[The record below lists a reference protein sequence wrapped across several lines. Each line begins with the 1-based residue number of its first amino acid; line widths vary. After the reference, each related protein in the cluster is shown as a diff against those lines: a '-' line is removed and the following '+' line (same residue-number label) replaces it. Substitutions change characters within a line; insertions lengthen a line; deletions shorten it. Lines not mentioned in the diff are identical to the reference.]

1 MDKELENRPDLT
13 SGDDAG
19 SGLEPENIAA
29 DEIGSAQGEEISAS
43 DDASALALHKTGD
56 ESSEAADTGADVQPA
71 EIVFTSDFTVSD
83 VIRRAL
89 KAQKHNLLKSFPKA
103 LLYCVLLMIPPL
115 LLVILGMSKLS
126 SSAAAGRAIEVIA
139 LLVPIV
145 FGGPLFMGIMGG
157 SMEISRGRTFK
168 TGKLFFAFRDSWF
181 LKAVGS
187 YVLFCAA
194 VLVINIVFMIPA
206 IVVSAFSA
214 GLGDGFAAVATQV
227 IIILLSIGGAVLA
240 AQFYLR
246 FALMI
251 PLLIEHPEMKVME
264 AAKFSIKAM
273 KGNTWKLFVLF
284 ISYIGWYI
292 LSFAVAGAIVGG
304 AAAAGYAYVKSLFY
318 SGDVYSAYMMLLI
331 GITIVYIA
339 AYIIF
344 TIAASTVI
352 MRPFIGWA
360 AFYDTITG
368 YEPPEEDLTA
378 TEGADPDACGTDML
392 PDPDTQQAEPAEAAP
407 AEEISSDN
415 TADECLRENKNEET
429 DPLPSPEDRDDPA
442 LN

>member
-1 MDKELENRPDLT
+1 MDKELENRPDII
-13 SGDDAG
+13 SDDAG
-19 SGLEPENIAA
+19 IDHEPENIAA
-29 DEIGSAQGEEISAS
+29 DEV
-43 DDASALALHKTGD
+43 
-56 ESSEAADTGADVQPA
+56 SEQPA

-83 VIRRAL
+83 VIKHAL

-103 LLYCVLLMIPPL
+103 LLYCALLMMPPL
-115 LLVILGMSKLS
+115 LLVILGMSKLGS
-126 SSAAAGRAIEVIA
+126 SVAAGRAIEVIA
-139 LLVPIV
+139 LLVPVV

-157 SMEISRGRTFK
+157 AMEISRGRAFK
-168 TGKLFFAFRDSWF
+168 TGRLFFAFRDSWF

-194 VLVINIVFMIPA
+194 VLIINIVFMIPA
-206 IVVSAFSA
+206 VIVSALSA

-227 IIILLSIGGAVLA
+227 IVILLSIGGAVLA

-264 AAKFSIKAM
+264 AARFSIKAM

-292 LSFAVAGAIVGG
+292 LSFAVAVAIVGG

-318 SGDVYSAYMMLLI
+318 SGDVYNAYMWLLI
-331 GITIVYIA
+331 GITVMYIA
-339 AYIIF
+339 AYIAF
-344 TIAASTVI
+344 TIATSSVI
-352 MRPFIGWA
+352 MRPLIGWA

-368 YEPPEEDLTA
+368 YEPPEEELIITEETTA
-378 TEGADPDACGTDML
+378 DACAADAYDADEPETNGPET
-392 PDPDTQQAEPAEAAP
+392 EPAEDAS
-407 AEEISSDN
+407 AEEISAYNDS
-415 TADECLRENKNEET
+415 DECLSENKNEEA
-429 DPLPSPEDRDDPA
+429 DPLPSPEDKDDA
-442 LN
+442 DLN

>member
-1 MDKELENRPDLT
+1 MDKELENRPDIMP
-13 SGDDAG
+13 GDAG
-19 SGLEPENIAA
+19 IDHEPENIAA
-29 DEIGSAQGEEISAS
+29 DEV
-43 DDASALALHKTGD
+43 
-56 ESSEAADTGADVQPA
+56 SEQPA

-83 VIRRAL
+83 VIKHAL

-115 LLVILGMSKLS
+115 LLFILGMSKLGS
-126 SSAAAGRAIEVIA
+126 SVAAGRAIEIIA

-157 SMEISRGRTFK
+157 AMEISRGRAFK
-168 TGKLFFAFRDSWF
+168 TRRLFFAFRDSWF

-194 VLVINIVFMIPA
+194 VLIINIVFMIPA
-206 IVVSAFSA
+206 VIVSALSA

-227 IIILLSIGGAVLA
+227 IVILLSIGGAVLA

-251 PLLIEHPEMKVME
+251 PLLIEHPDMKVTE
-264 AAKFSIKAM
+264 AARFSIKAM

-318 SGDVYSAYMMLLI
+318 SGDVYNAYMWLLI
-331 GITIVYIA
+331 GITVMYIA
-339 AYIIF
+339 AYIAF

-352 MRPFIGWA
+352 MRPLIGWA

-368 YEPPEEDLTA
+368 YEPPEEELIITEETTA
-378 TEGADPDACGTDML
+378 DACAADAYDADEPET
-392 PDPDTQQAEPAEAAP
+392 EPAEDAS
-407 AEEISSDN
+407 AEEISADN
-415 TADECLRENKNEET
+415 TSDECLSENKNEEA
-429 DPLPSPEDRDDPA
+429 DPLPSPEDKDDA
-442 LN
+442 DLN

>member
-1 MDKELENRPDLT
+1 MDKELENRPDII
-13 SGDDAG
+13 SDDAG
-19 SGLEPENIAA
+19 IDHEPENIAA
-29 DEIGSAQGEEISAS
+29 DEV
-43 DDASALALHKTGD
+43 
-56 ESSEAADTGADVQPA
+56 SEQPA

-83 VIRRAL
+83 VIKHAL

-103 LLYCVLLMIPPL
+103 LLYCVLLMMPPL
-115 LLVILGMSKLS
+115 LLVILGMSKLGS
-126 SSAAAGRAIEVIA
+126 SVAAGRAIEIIA

-157 SMEISRGRTFK
+157 AMEISRGRAFK
-168 TGKLFFAFRDSWF
+168 TGRLFFAFRDSWF

-194 VLVINIVFMIPA
+194 VLIINIVFMIPA
-206 IVVSAFSA
+206 VIVSALSA

-227 IIILLSIGGAVLA
+227 IVILLSIGGAVLA

-251 PLLIEHPEMKVME
+251 PLLIEHPDMKVTE
-264 AAKFSIKAM
+264 AARFSIKAM

-292 LSFAVAGAIVGG
+292 LSFAVAVAIVGG

-318 SGDVYSAYMMLLI
+318 SGDVYNAYMWLLI
-331 GITIVYIA
+331 GITVMYIA
-339 AYIIF
+339 AYIAF
-344 TIAASTVI
+344 TIATSSVI
-352 MRPFIGWA
+352 MRPLIGWA

-368 YEPPEEDLTA
+368 YEPPEEELIITEETTA
-378 TEGADPDACGTDML
+378 DACAADASDADEPKTDG
-392 PDPDTQQAEPAEAAP
+392 PETEPAEDAS
-407 AEEISSDN
+407 AEEISADN
-415 TADECLRENKNEET
+415 TSDECLSENKNEEAY
-429 DPLPSPEDRDDPA
+429 PLPSPEDKDDA
-442 LN
+442 DLN

>member
-1 MDKELENRPDLT
+1 MDKELENRPDIMP
-13 SGDDAG
+13 GDAG
-19 SGLEPENIAA
+19 IDHEPENAAA
-29 DEIGSAQGEEISAS
+29 DEI
-43 DDASALALHKTGD
+43 
-56 ESSEAADTGADVQPA
+56 SEQPA

-83 VIRRAL
+83 VIKHAL

-115 LLVILGMSKLS
+115 LLFILGMSKLS
-126 SSAAAGRAIEVIA
+126 SSAAAGRAIEIIA

-157 SMEISRGRTFK
+157 AMEISRGRAFK
-168 TGKLFFAFRDSWF
+168 TGRLFFAFKDSWF

-187 YVLFCAA
+187 YVLFYAA
-194 VLVINIVFMIPA
+194 VLIINIVFMIPA
-206 IVVSAFSA
+206 VIVSALSA

-227 IIILLSIGGAVLA
+227 IVILLSIGGAVLA

-264 AAKFSIKAM
+264 AARFSIKAM

-318 SGDVYSAYMMLLI
+318 SGDVYNAYMWLLI
-331 GITIVYIA
+331 GITVMYIA
-339 AYIIF
+339 AYIAF

-368 YEPPEEDLTA
+368 YEPPEEELIITEETTA
-378 TEGADPDACGTDML
+378 DAYSADAPETDGSDIDAPETESAEDAS
-392 PDPDTQQAEPAEAAP
+392 
-407 AEEISSDN
+407 AEEISADN
-415 TADECLRENKNEET
+415 ASDECLSENKNEEA
-429 DPLPSPEDRDDPA
+429 DPLPSPEDKDDA
-442 LN
+442 DLN

>member
-1 MDKELENRPDLT
+1 MDKELENRPDIMP
-13 SGDDAG
+13 GDAG
-19 SGLEPENIAA
+19 IDHEPENIPA
-29 DEIGSAQGEEISAS
+29 DEV
-43 DDASALALHKTGD
+43 
-56 ESSEAADTGADVQPA
+56 SEQPA

-83 VIRRAL
+83 VIKHAL

-115 LLVILGMSKLS
+115 LLFILGMSKLS
-126 SSAAAGRAIEVIA
+126 SSAAAGRAIEIIA

-157 SMEISRGRTFK
+157 AMEISRGRAFK

-194 VLVINIVFMIPA
+194 VLIINIVFMIPA
-206 IVVSAFSA
+206 IVVSALSA
-214 GLGDGFAAVATQV
+214 ELGDGFAAVATQV
-227 IIILLSIGGAVLA
+227 IVILLSIGGAVLA

-264 AAKFSIKAM
+264 AARFSIKAM

-318 SGDVYSAYMMLLI
+318 SGDVYNAYMWLLI
-331 GITIVYIA
+331 GITVMYIA
-339 AYIIF
+339 AYIAF

-368 YEPPEEDLTA
+368 YEPPEEELIITEETTA
-378 TEGADPDACGTDML
+378 DAYSADAPETDGSDIDAPETESAEDAS
-392 PDPDTQQAEPAEAAP
+392 
-407 AEEISSDN
+407 AEEISADN
-415 TADECLRENKNEET
+415 ASDECLSENKNEEA
-429 DPLPSPEDRDDPA
+429 DPLPSPEDKDDA
-442 LN
+442 DLN

>member
-1 MDKELENRPDLT
+1 MDKELENRPDIMP
-13 SGDDAG
+13 GDAG
-19 SGLEPENIAA
+19 IDHEPENIAA
-29 DEIGSAQGEEISAS
+29 DEV
-43 DDASALALHKTGD
+43 
-56 ESSEAADTGADVQPA
+56 SEQSA

-83 VIRRAL
+83 VIKHAL

-103 LLYCVLLMIPPL
+103 LLYCVLLMMPPL
-115 LLVILGMSKLS
+115 LLVILGMSKLGS
-126 SSAAAGRAIEVIA
+126 SVAAGRAIEVIA
-139 LLVPIV
+139 LLVPVV

-157 SMEISRGRTFK
+157 AMEISRGRTFK
-168 TGKLFFAFRDSWF
+168 TGRLFFAFRDSWF

-194 VLVINIVFMIPA
+194 VLIINIVFMIPA
-206 IVVSAFSA
+206 VIVSALSA

-227 IIILLSIGGAVLA
+227 IVILLSIGGAVLA

-251 PLLIEHPEMKVME
+251 PLLIEHPEMKVIE
-264 AAKFSIKAM
+264 AARFSIKAM

-318 SGDVYSAYMMLLI
+318 SGDIYNAYMWLLI
-331 GITIVYIA
+331 GITVMYIA
-339 AYIIF
+339 AYIAF
-344 TIAASTVI
+344 TIATSTVI
-352 MRPFIGWA
+352 MRPLIGWA

-368 YEPPEEDLTA
+368 YEPPEEELIITEETTA
-378 TEGADPDACGTDML
+378 DACAADAYDADEPETNGPET
-392 PDPDTQQAEPAEAAP
+392 EPAEDAS
-407 AEEISSDN
+407 AEEISADN
-415 TADECLRENKNEET
+415 TSDECLSENKNEEA
-429 DPLPSPEDRDDPA
+429 DPLPSPEDKDDA
-442 LN
+442 DLN

>member
-1 MDKELENRPDLT
+1 MDKELENRPDIMP
-13 SGDDAG
+13 GDAG
-19 SGLEPENIAA
+19 IDHEPENAAA
-29 DEIGSAQGEEISAS
+29 DEI
-43 DDASALALHKTGD
+43 
-56 ESSEAADTGADVQPA
+56 SEQPA

-83 VIRRAL
+83 VIKHAL

-115 LLVILGMSKLS
+115 LLFILGMSKLG

-139 LLVPIV
+139 LLVPVV

-157 SMEISRGRTFK
+157 AMEISRVRAYK
-168 TGKLFFAFRDSWF
+168 TGRLFFAFRDSWF

-194 VLVINIVFMIPA
+194 VLIINFVFMIPA
-206 IVVSAFSA
+206 VIVSALSA

-227 IIILLSIGGAVLA
+227 IVILLSIGGAVLA

-264 AAKFSIKAM
+264 AARFSIKAM

-318 SGDVYSAYMMLLI
+318 SGDVYNAYMWLLI
-331 GITIVYIA
+331 GITVLYIA
-339 AYIIF
+339 AYIAF

-368 YEPPEEDLTA
+368 YEPPEEELIITEETTA
-378 TEGADPDACGTDML
+378 DAYSADAPETDGSDIDAPETESAEDAS
-392 PDPDTQQAEPAEAAP
+392 
-407 AEEISSDN
+407 AEEISADN
-415 TADECLRENKNEET
+415 ASDECLSENKNEEA
-429 DPLPSPEDRDDPA
+429 DPLPSPEDKDDA
-442 LN
+442 DLN

>member
-1 MDKELENRPDLT
+1 MDKELENRPDII
-13 SGDDAG
+13 SDDAG
-19 SGLEPENIAA
+19 IDHEPENIAA
-29 DEIGSAQGEEISAS
+29 DEV
-43 DDASALALHKTGD
+43 
-56 ESSEAADTGADVQPA
+56 SEQPA

-83 VIRRAL
+83 VIKHAL

-103 LLYCVLLMIPPL
+103 LLYCVLLMMPPL
-115 LLVILGMSKLS
+115 LLVILGMSKLGS
-126 SSAAAGRAIEVIA
+126 SVAAGRAIEIIA

-157 SMEISRGRTFK
+157 AMEISRGRAFK
-168 TGKLFFAFRDSWF
+168 TGRLFFAFRDSWF

-194 VLVINIVFMIPA
+194 VLIINIVFMIPA
-206 IVVSAFSA
+206 VIVSALSA

-227 IIILLSIGGAVLA
+227 IVILLSIGGAVLA

-251 PLLIEHPEMKVME
+251 PLLIEHPDMKVTE
-264 AAKFSIKAM
+264 AARFSIKAM

-318 SGDVYSAYMMLLI
+318 SGDIYNAYMWLLI
-331 GITIVYIA
+331 GITVMYIA
-339 AYIIF
+339 AYIAF
-344 TIAASTVI
+344 TIATSSVI
-352 MRPFIGWA
+352 MRPLIGWA

-368 YEPPEEDLTA
+368 YEPPEEELIITEETTA
-378 TEGADPDACGTDML
+378 DACAADASDADEPKTDG
-392 PDPDTQQAEPAEAAP
+392 PETEPAEDAS
-407 AEEISSDN
+407 AEEISADN
-415 TADECLRENKNEET
+415 TSDECLSENKNEEAY
-429 DPLPSPEDRDDPA
+429 PLPSPEDKDDA
-442 LN
+442 DLN

>member
-1 MDKELENRPDLT
+1 MDKELENRPDIMP
-13 SGDDAG
+13 GDAG
-19 SGLEPENIAA
+19 IDHEPENIAA
-29 DEIGSAQGEEISAS
+29 DEV
-43 DDASALALHKTGD
+43 
-56 ESSEAADTGADVQPA
+56 SEQPA

-83 VIRRAL
+83 VIKRAL

-115 LLVILGMSKLS
+115 LLFILGMSKLG

-139 LLVPIV
+139 LLVPVV

-157 SMEISRGRTFK
+157 AMEISRGRAFK
-168 TGKLFFAFRDSWF
+168 TGRLFFAFRDSWF

-194 VLVINIVFMIPA
+194 VLIINIVFMIPA
-206 IVVSAFSA
+206 VIVSALSA

-227 IIILLSIGGAVLA
+227 IVILLSIGGAVLA

-264 AAKFSIKAM
+264 AARFSIKAM

-318 SGDVYSAYMMLLI
+318 SGDIYNAYMWLLI
-331 GITIVYIA
+331 GITVMYIA
-339 AYIIF
+339 AYIAF

-352 MRPFIGWA
+352 MRLLIGWA

-368 YEPPEEDLTA
+368 YEPPEEELIITEETTA
-378 TEGADPDACGTDML
+378 DACAADAYDADEPETNGPET
-392 PDPDTQQAEPAEAAP
+392 EPAEDAS
-407 AEEISSDN
+407 AEEISAYNDS
-415 TADECLRENKNEET
+415 DECLSENKNEEA
-429 DPLPSPEDRDDPA
+429 DPLPSPEDKDDA
-442 LN
+442 DLN

>member
-1 MDKELENRPDLT
+1 MDKELENRPDIMP
-13 SGDDAG
+13 GDAG
-19 SGLEPENIAA
+19 IDHEPENIAA
-29 DEIGSAQGEEISAS
+29 DEV
-43 DDASALALHKTGD
+43 
-56 ESSEAADTGADVQPA
+56 SEQPA

-83 VIRRAL
+83 VIKHAL

-115 LLVILGMSKLS
+115 LLFILGMSKLG

-139 LLVPIV
+139 LLVPVV

-157 SMEISRGRTFK
+157 AMDISRGRAFK
-168 TGKLFFAFRDSWF
+168 TGRLFFAFRDSWF

-194 VLVINIVFMIPA
+194 VLIINFVFMIPA
-206 IVVSAFSA
+206 VIVSALSA

-227 IIILLSIGGAVLA
+227 IVILLSIGGVVLA

-264 AAKFSIKAM
+264 AARFSIKAM

-292 LSFAVAGAIVGG
+292 LSFAVAVAIVGG

-318 SGDVYSAYMMLLI
+318 SGDVYNAYMWLLI
-331 GITIVYIA
+331 GITVMYIA
-339 AYIIF
+339 AYIAF

-352 MRPFIGWA
+352 MRPLIGWA

-368 YEPPEEDLTA
+368 YEPPEEELIITEEKTA
-378 TEGADPDACGTDML
+378 DACAADAYDADEPETDG
-392 PDPDTQQAEPAEAAP
+392 PETEPAEDAS
-407 AEEISSDN
+407 AEEISAYNDS
-415 TADECLRENKNEET
+415 DECLSENKNEEA
-429 DPLPSPEDRDDPA
+429 DPLPSPEDKDDA
-442 LN
+442 DLN

>member
-1 MDKELENRPDLT
+1 MDKELENRPDIMP
-13 SGDDAG
+13 GDAG
-19 SGLEPENIAA
+19 IDHEPENIAA
-29 DEIGSAQGEEISAS
+29 DEV
-43 DDASALALHKTGD
+43 
-56 ESSEAADTGADVQPA
+56 SEQPA

-83 VIRRAL
+83 VIKHAL

-115 LLVILGMSKLS
+115 LLFILGMSKLG

-139 LLVPIV
+139 LLVPVV

-157 SMEISRGRTFK
+157 AMEISRGRAFK
-168 TGKLFFAFRDSWF
+168 TGRLFFAFKDSWF

-194 VLVINIVFMIPA
+194 VLIINIVFMIPA
-206 IVVSAFSA
+206 VIVSALSA

-227 IIILLSIGGAVLA
+227 IVILLSIGGAVLA

-264 AAKFSIKAM
+264 AARFSIKAM

-318 SGDVYSAYMMLLI
+318 SGDIYNAYMWLLI
-331 GITIVYIA
+331 GITVMYIA
-339 AYIIF
+339 AYIAF

-352 MRPFIGWA
+352 MRQFIGWA

-368 YEPPEEDLTA
+368 YEPPEEELIITEETTA
-378 TEGADPDACGTDML
+378 DACAADAYDADEPETDG
-392 PDPDTQQAEPAEAAP
+392 PETEPAEDAS
-407 AEEISSDN
+407 AEEISAYNAS
-415 TADECLRENKNEET
+415 DECLSENKNEEA
-429 DPLPSPEDRDDPA
+429 DPLPSPEDKDDA
-442 LN
+442 DLN

>member
-1 MDKELENRPDLT
+1 MDKELENRPDIMP
-13 SGDDAG
+13 GDAG
-19 SGLEPENIAA
+19 IDHEPENIPA
-29 DEIGSAQGEEISAS
+29 DEV
-43 DDASALALHKTGD
+43 
-56 ESSEAADTGADVQPA
+56 SEQPA

-83 VIRRAL
+83 VIKHAL

-115 LLVILGMSKLS
+115 LLVILGMSKLGS
-126 SSAAAGRAIEVIA
+126 SVAAGRAIEIIA

-157 SMEISRGRTFK
+157 AMEISRGRAFK
-168 TGKLFFAFRDSWF
+168 TGRLFFAFTDSWF

-194 VLVINIVFMIPA
+194 VLIINIVFMIPA
-206 IVVSAFSA
+206 VIVSALSA

-264 AAKFSIKAM
+264 AARFSIKAM

-304 AAAAGYAYVKSLFY
+304 AVAAGYAYVKSLFY
-318 SGDVYSAYMMLLI
+318 SGDVYNAYIWLLI
-331 GITIVYIA
+331 GITVMYIA
-339 AYIIF
+339 AYIAF
-344 TIAASTVI
+344 TIATSTVI
-352 MRPFIGWA
+352 MRPLIGWA

-368 YEPPEEDLTA
+368 YEPPEEELIITEETTA
-378 TEGADPDACGTDML
+378 DACVSDG
-392 PDPDTQQAEPAEAAP
+392 PDIDEPETNGPDTEPAEDASV
-407 AEEISSDN
+407 EEISADN
-415 TADECLRENKNEET
+415 ASDECLSESKNEET
-429 DPLPSPEDRDDPA
+429 DQLPSPEDKDDA
-442 LN
+442 DLN

>member
-1 MDKELENRPDLT
+1 MDKELENRPDII
-13 SGDDAG
+13 SDDAG
-19 SGLEPENIAA
+19 IDHEPENIAA
-29 DEIGSAQGEEISAS
+29 DEV
-43 DDASALALHKTGD
+43 
-56 ESSEAADTGADVQPA
+56 SEQPA

-83 VIRRAL
+83 VIKHAL

-103 LLYCVLLMIPPL
+103 LLYCVLLMMPPL
-115 LLVILGMSKLS
+115 LLVILGMSKLGS
-126 SSAAAGRAIEVIA
+126 SVAAGRAIEIIA

-157 SMEISRGRTFK
+157 AMEISRGRAFK
-168 TGKLFFAFRDSWF
+168 TGRLFFAFRDSWF

-194 VLVINIVFMIPA
+194 VLIINIVFMIPA
-206 IVVSAFSA
+206 VIVSALSA

-227 IIILLSIGGAVLA
+227 IVILLSIGGAVLA

-251 PLLIEHPEMKVME
+251 PLLIEHPEMKVIE
-264 AAKFSIKAM
+264 AARFSIKAM

-318 SGDVYSAYMMLLI
+318 SGDIYNAYMWLLI
-331 GITIVYIA
+331 GITVMYIA
-339 AYIIF
+339 AYIAF

-352 MRPFIGWA
+352 MRQFIGWA

-368 YEPPEEDLTA
+368 YEPPEEELIITEETTA
-378 TEGADPDACGTDML
+378 DACAADAYDADEPETNGPET
-392 PDPDTQQAEPAEAAP
+392 EPAEDAS
-407 AEEISSDN
+407 AEEISAYNDS
-415 TADECLRENKNEET
+415 DECLSENKNEEA
-429 DPLPSPEDRDDPA
+429 DPLPSPEDKDDA
-442 LN
+442 DLN

>member
-1 MDKELENRPDLT
+1 MDKELENRPDIMP
-13 SGDDAG
+13 GDAG
-19 SGLEPENIAA
+19 IDHEPENIAA
-29 DEIGSAQGEEISAS
+29 DEV
-43 DDASALALHKTGD
+43 
-56 ESSEAADTGADVQPA
+56 SEQPA

-83 VIRRAL
+83 VIKRAL

-115 LLVILGMSKLS
+115 LLFILGMSKLG

-139 LLVPIV
+139 LLVPVV

-157 SMEISRGRTFK
+157 AMEISRGRAFK
-168 TGKLFFAFRDSWF
+168 TGRLFFAFKDSWF

-187 YVLFCAA
+187 YVLFYAA
-194 VLVINIVFMIPA
+194 VLIINIVFMIPA
-206 IVVSAFSA
+206 VIVSALSA

-227 IIILLSIGGAVLA
+227 IVILLSIGGAVLA

-251 PLLIEHPEMKVME
+251 PLLIEHPDMKVTE
-264 AAKFSIKAM
+264 AARFSIKAM

-318 SGDVYSAYMMLLI
+318 SGDIYNAYMWLLI
-331 GITIVYIA
+331 GITVMYIA
-339 AYIIF
+339 AYIAF

-352 MRPFIGWA
+352 MRLLIGWA

-368 YEPPEEDLTA
+368 YEPPEEELIITEETTA
-378 TEGADPDACGTDML
+378 DACAADAYDADEPETNGPET
-392 PDPDTQQAEPAEAAP
+392 EPAEDAS
-407 AEEISSDN
+407 AEEISAYNDS
-415 TADECLRENKNEET
+415 DECLSENKNEEA
-429 DPLPSPEDRDDPA
+429 DPLPSPEDKDDA
-442 LN
+442 DLN

>member
-1 MDKELENRPDLT
+1 MDKELENRPDIMP
-13 SGDDAG
+13 GDAG
-19 SGLEPENIAA
+19 IDHEPENIAA
-29 DEIGSAQGEEISAS
+29 DEV
-43 DDASALALHKTGD
+43 
-56 ESSEAADTGADVQPA
+56 SEQPA

-83 VIRRAL
+83 VIKRAL

-115 LLVILGMSKLS
+115 LLFILGMSKLG

-139 LLVPIV
+139 LLVPVV

-157 SMEISRGRTFK
+157 AMEISRGRAFK
-168 TGKLFFAFRDSWF
+168 TGRLFFAFRDSWF

-194 VLVINIVFMIPA
+194 VLIINIVFMIPA
-206 IVVSAFSA
+206 VIVSALSA

-227 IIILLSIGGAVLA
+227 IVILLSIGGAVLA

-251 PLLIEHPEMKVME
+251 PLLIEHPDMKVTE
-264 AAKFSIKAM
+264 AARFSIKAM

-318 SGDVYSAYMMLLI
+318 SGDIYNAYMWLLI
-331 GITIVYIA
+331 GITVMYIA
-339 AYIIF
+339 AYIAF

-352 MRPFIGWA
+352 MRLLIGWA

-368 YEPPEEDLTA
+368 YEPPEEELIITEETTA
-378 TEGADPDACGTDML
+378 DACAADAYDADEPETNGPET
-392 PDPDTQQAEPAEAAP
+392 EPAEDAS
-407 AEEISSDN
+407 AEEISAYNAS
-415 TADECLRENKNEET
+415 DECLSENKNEEAY
-429 DPLPSPEDRDDPA
+429 PLPSPEDKDDA
-442 LN
+442 DLN

>member
-1 MDKELENRPDLT
+1 MDKELENRPDIM
-13 SGDDAG
+13 SDNAG
-19 SGLEPENIAA
+19 IDHEPENIAA
-29 DEIGSAQGEEISAS
+29 DEV
-43 DDASALALHKTGD
+43 
-56 ESSEAADTGADVQPA
+56 SEQPA

-83 VIRRAL
+83 VIKHAL

-115 LLVILGMSKLS
+115 LLFILGMSKLG

-139 LLVPIV
+139 LLVPVV

-157 SMEISRGRTFK
+157 AMEISRGRAFK
-168 TGKLFFAFRDSWF
+168 TGRLFFAFRDSWF

-194 VLVINIVFMIPA
+194 VLIINIVFMIPA
-206 IVVSAFSA
+206 VIVSALSA

-227 IIILLSIGGAVLA
+227 IVILLSIGGAVLA

-264 AAKFSIKAM
+264 AARFSIKAM

-318 SGDVYSAYMMLLI
+318 SGDIYNAYMWLLI
-331 GITIVYIA
+331 GITFMYIA
-339 AYIIF
+339 AYIAF

-352 MRPFIGWA
+352 MRLLIGWA

-368 YEPPEEDLTA
+368 YEPPEEELIITEETTA
-378 TEGADPDACGTDML
+378 DACAADAYDADEPETDG
-392 PDPDTQQAEPAEAAP
+392 PETEPAEDAS
-407 AEEISSDN
+407 AEEISAYNDS
-415 TADECLRENKNEET
+415 DECLSENKNEEA
-429 DPLPSPEDRDDPA
+429 DPLPSPEDKDDA
-442 LN
+442 DLN

>member
-1 MDKELENRPDLT
+1 MDKELENRPDIMP
-13 SGDDAG
+13 GDAG
-19 SGLEPENIAA
+19 IDHEPENAAA
-29 DEIGSAQGEEISAS
+29 DEI
-43 DDASALALHKTGD
+43 
-56 ESSEAADTGADVQPA
+56 SEQPA

-83 VIRRAL
+83 VIKHAL

-115 LLVILGMSKLS
+115 LLFILGMSKLS
-126 SSAAAGRAIEVIA
+126 SSAAAGRAIEIIA

-157 SMEISRGRTFK
+157 AMEISRGRAFK

-194 VLVINIVFMIPA
+194 VLIINIVFMIPA
-206 IVVSAFSA
+206 IVVSALSA
-214 GLGDGFAAVATQV
+214 ELGDGFAAVATQV
-227 IIILLSIGGAVLA
+227 IVILLSIGGAVLA

-264 AAKFSIKAM
+264 AARFSIKAM

-318 SGDVYSAYMMLLI
+318 SGDVYNAYMWLLI
-331 GITIVYIA
+331 GITVMYIA
-339 AYIIF
+339 AYIAF

-368 YEPPEEDLTA
+368 YEPPEEELIITEETTA
-378 TEGADPDACGTDML
+378 DAYSADAPETDGSDIDAPETESAEDAS
-392 PDPDTQQAEPAEAAP
+392 
-407 AEEISSDN
+407 AEEISAYNDS
-415 TADECLRENKNEET
+415 DECLSENKNEEA
-429 DPLPSPEDRDDPA
+429 DPLPSPEDKDDA
-442 LN
+442 DLN

>member
-1 MDKELENRPDLT
+1 MDKELENRPDIM
-13 SGDDAG
+13 SDDAG
-19 SGLEPENIAA
+19 IDHEPENIAA
-29 DEIGSAQGEEISAS
+29 DEV
-43 DDASALALHKTGD
+43 
-56 ESSEAADTGADVQPA
+56 SEQPA

-83 VIRRAL
+83 VIKHAL

-103 LLYCVLLMIPPL
+103 LLYCVLLMMPPL
-115 LLVILGMSKLS
+115 LLVILGMSKLGS
-126 SSAAAGRAIEVIA
+126 SVAAGRAIEIIA

-157 SMEISRGRTFK
+157 AMEISRGRAFK
-168 TGKLFFAFRDSWF
+168 TGRLFFAFRDSWF

-194 VLVINIVFMIPA
+194 VLIINFVFMIPA
-206 IVVSAFSA
+206 VIVSALSA

-227 IIILLSIGGAVLA
+227 IVILLSIGGAVLA

-251 PLLIEHPEMKVME
+251 PLLIEHPEMKVIE
-264 AAKFSIKAM
+264 AARFSIKAM

-292 LSFAVAGAIVGG
+292 LSFAVAVAIVGG

-318 SGDVYSAYMMLLI
+318 SGDVYNAYMWLLI
-331 GITIVYIA
+331 GITVMYIA
-339 AYIIF
+339 AYIAF

-352 MRPFIGWA
+352 MRPLIGWA

-368 YEPPEEDLTA
+368 YEPPEEELIITEETTA
-378 TEGADPDACGTDML
+378 DACAADASDADEPETDG
-392 PDPDTQQAEPAEAAP
+392 PETEPAEDAS
-407 AEEISSDN
+407 AEEISAYNDS
-415 TADECLRENKNEET
+415 DECLSENKNEEA
-429 DPLPSPEDRDDPA
+429 DPLPSPEDKDDA
-442 LN
+442 DLN

>member
-1 MDKELENRPDLT
+1 MDKELENRPDIMP
-13 SGDDAG
+13 GDAG
-19 SGLEPENIAA
+19 IDHEPENIAA
-29 DEIGSAQGEEISAS
+29 DEV
-43 DDASALALHKTGD
+43 
-56 ESSEAADTGADVQPA
+56 SEQPA

-83 VIRRAL
+83 VIKHAL

-103 LLYCVLLMIPPL
+103 LLYCVLLMMPPL
-115 LLVILGMSKLS
+115 LLVILGMSKLGS
-126 SSAAAGRAIEVIA
+126 SVAAGRAIEVIA
-139 LLVPIV
+139 LLVPVV

-157 SMEISRGRTFK
+157 AMDISRGRAFK
-168 TGKLFFAFRDSWF
+168 TGRLFFAFRDSWF

-194 VLVINIVFMIPA
+194 VLIINFVFMIPA
-206 IVVSAFSA
+206 VIVSALSA

-227 IIILLSIGGAVLA
+227 IVILLSIGGAVLA

-251 PLLIEHPEMKVME
+251 PLLIEHPEMKVIE
-264 AAKFSIKAM
+264 AARFSIKAM

-318 SGDVYSAYMMLLI
+318 SGDIYNAYMWLLI
-331 GITIVYIA
+331 GITVMYIA
-339 AYIIF
+339 AYIAF
-344 TIAASTVI
+344 TIATSTVI
-352 MRPFIGWA
+352 MRPLIGWA

-368 YEPPEEDLTA
+368 YEPPEEELIITEETTA
-378 TEGADPDACGTDML
+378 DACAADAYDADEPETNGPET
-392 PDPDTQQAEPAEAAP
+392 EPAEDAS
-407 AEEISSDN
+407 AEEISADN
-415 TADECLRENKNEET
+415 TSDECLSENKNEEA
-429 DPLPSPEDRDDPA
+429 DPLPSPEDKDDA
-442 LN
+442 DLN

>member
-1 MDKELENRPDLT
+1 MDKELENRPDIMP
-13 SGDDAG
+13 GDAG
-19 SGLEPENIAA
+19 IDHEPENIAA
-29 DEIGSAQGEEISAS
+29 DEV
-43 DDASALALHKTGD
+43 
-56 ESSEAADTGADVQPA
+56 SEQSA

-83 VIRRAL
+83 VIKHAL

-115 LLVILGMSKLS
+115 LLFILGMSKLGS
-126 SSAAAGRAIEVIA
+126 NAAAGRAIEVIA
-139 LLVPIV
+139 LLVPVV

-157 SMEISRGRTFK
+157 AMEISRGRAFK
-168 TGKLFFAFRDSWF
+168 TGRLFFAFRDSWF

-194 VLVINIVFMIPA
+194 VLIINIVFMIPA
-206 IVVSAFSA
+206 VIVSALSA

-227 IIILLSIGGAVLA
+227 IVILLSIGGAVLA

-251 PLLIEHPEMKVME
+251 PLLIEHPEMKVTE
-264 AAKFSIKAM
+264 AARFSIKAM
-273 KGNTWKLFVLF
+273 RGNTWKLFVLF

-318 SGDVYSAYMMLLI
+318 SGDIYNAYMWLLI
-331 GITIVYIA
+331 GITFMYIA
-339 AYIIF
+339 AYIAF

-352 MRPFIGWA
+352 MRQFIGWA

-368 YEPPEEDLTA
+368 YEPPEEELIITEETTA
-378 TEGADPDACGTDML
+378 DACAADASDADEPETDG
-392 PDPDTQQAEPAEAAP
+392 PETEPAEDAS
-407 AEEISSDN
+407 AEEISAYNDS
-415 TADECLRENKNEET
+415 DECLSENKNEEAY
-429 DPLPSPEDRDDPA
+429 PLPSPEDKDDA
-442 LN
+442 DLN

>member
-1 MDKELENRPDLT
+1 MDKELENRPDIMP
-13 SGDDAG
+13 GDAG
-19 SGLEPENIAA
+19 IDHEPENAAA
-29 DEIGSAQGEEISAS
+29 DEI
-43 DDASALALHKTGD
+43 
-56 ESSEAADTGADVQPA
+56 SEQPA

-83 VIRRAL
+83 VIKHAL

-115 LLVILGMSKLS
+115 LLFILGMSKLS
-126 SSAAAGRAIEVIA
+126 SSAAAGRAIEIIA

-157 SMEISRGRTFK
+157 AMEISRGRAFK

-194 VLVINIVFMIPA
+194 VLIINIVFMIPA
-206 IVVSAFSA
+206 IVVSALSA
-214 GLGDGFAAVATQV
+214 ELGDGFAAVATQV
-227 IIILLSIGGAVLA
+227 IVILLSIGGAVLA

-264 AAKFSIKAM
+264 AARFSIKAM

-318 SGDVYSAYMMLLI
+318 SGDVYNAYMWLLI
-331 GITIVYIA
+331 GITVLYIA
-339 AYIIF
+339 AYIAF

-368 YEPPEEDLTA
+368 YEPPEEELIITEETTA
-378 TEGADPDACGTDML
+378 DAYSADAPETDGSDIDAPETESAEDAS
-392 PDPDTQQAEPAEAAP
+392 
-407 AEEISSDN
+407 AEEISADN
-415 TADECLRENKNEET
+415 ASDECLSENKNEEA
-429 DPLPSPEDRDDPA
+429 DPLPSPEDKDDA
-442 LN
+442 DLN

>member
-1 MDKELENRPDLT
+1 MDKELENRPDIMP
-13 SGDDAG
+13 GDAG
-19 SGLEPENIAA
+19 IDHEPENIAA
-29 DEIGSAQGEEISAS
+29 DEV
-43 DDASALALHKTGD
+43 
-56 ESSEAADTGADVQPA
+56 SEQPA

-83 VIRRAL
+83 VIKRAL

-115 LLVILGMSKLS
+115 LLFILGMSKLG

-139 LLVPIV
+139 LLVPVV

-157 SMEISRGRTFK
+157 AMEISRGRAFK
-168 TGKLFFAFRDSWF
+168 TGRLFFAFRDSWF

-194 VLVINIVFMIPA
+194 VLIINIVFMIPA
-206 IVVSAFSA
+206 VIVSALSA

-227 IIILLSIGGAVLA
+227 IVILLSIGGAVLA

-251 PLLIEHPEMKVME
+251 PLLIEHPDMKVTE
-264 AAKFSIKAM
+264 AARFSIKAM

-318 SGDVYSAYMMLLI
+318 SGDIYNAYMWLLI
-331 GITIVYIA
+331 GITVMYIA
-339 AYIIF
+339 AYIAF

-352 MRPFIGWA
+352 MRLLIGWA

-368 YEPPEEDLTA
+368 YEPPEEELIITEETTA
-378 TEGADPDACGTDML
+378 DACAADAYDADEPETNGPET
-392 PDPDTQQAEPAEAAP
+392 EPAEDAS
-407 AEEISSDN
+407 AEEISAYNDS
-415 TADECLRENKNEET
+415 DECLSENKNEEA
-429 DPLPSPEDRDDPA
+429 DPLPSPEDKDDA
-442 LN
+442 DLN

>member
-1 MDKELENRPDLT
+1 MDKELENRPDIMP
-13 SGDDAG
+13 GDAG
-19 SGLEPENIAA
+19 IDHEPENIAA
-29 DEIGSAQGEEISAS
+29 DEV
-43 DDASALALHKTGD
+43 
-56 ESSEAADTGADVQPA
+56 SEQPA

-83 VIRRAL
+83 VIKRAL

-115 LLVILGMSKLS
+115 LLFILGMSKLG

-139 LLVPIV
+139 LLVPVV

-157 SMEISRGRTFK
+157 AMEISRGRAFK
-168 TGKLFFAFRDSWF
+168 TGRLFFAFRDSWF

-194 VLVINIVFMIPA
+194 VLIINIVFMIPA
-206 IVVSAFSA
+206 VIVSALSA

-227 IIILLSIGGAVLA
+227 IVILLSIGGAVLA

-251 PLLIEHPEMKVME
+251 PLLIEHPDMKVTE
-264 AAKFSIKAM
+264 AARFSIKAM

-318 SGDVYSAYMMLLI
+318 SGDIYNAYMWLLI
-331 GITIVYIA
+331 GITVMYIA
-339 AYIIF
+339 AYIAF

-352 MRPFIGWA
+352 MRLLIGWA

-368 YEPPEEDLTA
+368 YEPPEEELIITEETTA
-378 TEGADPDACGTDML
+378 DACVSDAPDADGSDIDEPETNV
-392 PDPDTQQAEPAEAAP
+392 PETEPAEDAS
-407 AEEISSDN
+407 AEAISADNASD
-415 TADECLRENKNEET
+415 EYLSESKNEET
-429 DPLPSPEDRDDPA
+429 DQLPSPEDKDDA
-442 LN
+442 DLN

>member
-1 MDKELENRPDLT
+1 MDKELENRPDIMP
-13 SGDDAG
+13 GDAG
-19 SGLEPENIAA
+19 IDHEPENAAA
-29 DEIGSAQGEEISAS
+29 DEI
-43 DDASALALHKTGD
+43 
-56 ESSEAADTGADVQPA
+56 SEQPA

-83 VIRRAL
+83 VIKHAL

-115 LLVILGMSKLS
+115 LLVILGMSKLGS
-126 SSAAAGRAIEVIA
+126 SVAAGRAIEIIA

-157 SMEISRGRTFK
+157 AMEISRGRAFK
-168 TGKLFFAFRDSWF
+168 TGRLFFAFKDSWF

-187 YVLFCAA
+187 YVLFYAA
-194 VLVINIVFMIPA
+194 VLIINIVFMIPA
-206 IVVSAFSA
+206 VIVSALSA

-227 IIILLSIGGAVLA
+227 IVILLSIGGAVLA

-264 AAKFSIKAM
+264 AARFSIKAM

-318 SGDVYSAYMMLLI
+318 SGDVYNAYMWLLI
-331 GITIVYIA
+331 GITVMYIA
-339 AYIIF
+339 AYIAF

-368 YEPPEEDLTA
+368 YEPPEEELIITEETTA
-378 TEGADPDACGTDML
+378 DAYSADAPETDGSDIDAPETESAEDAS
-392 PDPDTQQAEPAEAAP
+392 
-407 AEEISSDN
+407 AEEISADN
-415 TADECLRENKNEET
+415 ASDECLSENKNEEA
-429 DPLPSPEDRDDPA
+429 DPLPSPEDKDDA
-442 LN
+442 DLN

>member
-1 MDKELENRPDLT
+1 MDKELENRPDIMP
-13 SGDDAG
+13 GDAG
-19 SGLEPENIAA
+19 IDHEPENIAA
-29 DEIGSAQGEEISAS
+29 DEV
-43 DDASALALHKTGD
+43 
-56 ESSEAADTGADVQPA
+56 SEQPA

-83 VIRRAL
+83 VIKHAL

-103 LLYCVLLMIPPL
+103 LLYCVLLMMPPL
-115 LLVILGMSKLS
+115 LLVILGMSKLGS
-126 SSAAAGRAIEVIA
+126 SVAAGRAIEIIA

-157 SMEISRGRTFK
+157 AMDISRGRAFK
-168 TGKLFFAFRDSWF
+168 TGRLFFAFRDSWF

-194 VLVINIVFMIPA
+194 VLIINFVFMIPA
-206 IVVSAFSA
+206 VIVSALSA

-227 IIILLSIGGAVLA
+227 IVILLSIGGAVLA

-251 PLLIEHPEMKVME
+251 PLLIEHPEMKVIE
-264 AAKFSIKAM
+264 AARFSIKAM

-318 SGDVYSAYMMLLI
+318 SGDIYNAYMWLLI
-331 GITIVYIA
+331 GITVMYIA
-339 AYIIF
+339 AYIAF
-344 TIAASTVI
+344 TIATSTVI
-352 MRPFIGWA
+352 MRPLIGWA

-368 YEPPEEDLTA
+368 YEPPEEELIITEETTA
-378 TEGADPDACGTDML
+378 DACAADAYDADEPETNGPET
-392 PDPDTQQAEPAEAAP
+392 EPAEDAS
-407 AEEISSDN
+407 AEEISADN
-415 TADECLRENKNEET
+415 TSDECLSENKNEEA
-429 DPLPSPEDRDDPA
+429 DPLPSPEDKDDA
-442 LN
+442 DLN

>member
-1 MDKELENRPDLT
+1 MDKELENRPDIMP
-13 SGDDAG
+13 GDAG
-19 SGLEPENIAA
+19 IDHEPENIAA
-29 DEIGSAQGEEISAS
+29 DEV
-43 DDASALALHKTGD
+43 
-56 ESSEAADTGADVQPA
+56 SEQPA

-83 VIRRAL
+83 VIKHAL

-115 LLVILGMSKLS
+115 LLFILGMSKLG

-139 LLVPIV
+139 LLVPVV

-157 SMEISRGRTFK
+157 AMDISRGRAFK
-168 TGKLFFAFRDSWF
+168 TGRLFFAFRDSWF

-194 VLVINIVFMIPA
+194 VLIINLVFMIPA
-206 IVVSAFSA
+206 VIVSALSA

-227 IIILLSIGGAVLA
+227 IVILLSIGGVVLA

-264 AAKFSIKAM
+264 AARFSIKAM

-292 LSFAVAGAIVGG
+292 LSFAVAVAIVGG

-318 SGDVYSAYMMLLI
+318 SGDVYNAYMWLLI
-331 GITIVYIA
+331 GITVMYIA
-339 AYIIF
+339 AYIAF

-352 MRPFIGWA
+352 MRPLIGWA

-368 YEPPEEDLTA
+368 YEPPEEELIITEEKTA
-378 TEGADPDACGTDML
+378 DACAADAYDADEPETDG
-392 PDPDTQQAEPAEAAP
+392 PETEPAEDAS
-407 AEEISSDN
+407 AEEISAYNDS
-415 TADECLRENKNEET
+415 DECLSENKNEEA
-429 DPLPSPEDRDDPA
+429 DPLPSPEDKDDA
-442 LN
+442 DLN

>member
-1 MDKELENRPDLT
+1 MDKELENRPDIM
-13 SGDDAG
+13 SDDAG
-19 SGLEPENIAA
+19 IDHEPENIAA
-29 DEIGSAQGEEISAS
+29 DEV
-43 DDASALALHKTGD
+43 
-56 ESSEAADTGADVQPA
+56 SEQPA

-83 VIRRAL
+83 VIKHAL

-103 LLYCVLLMIPPL
+103 LLYCVLLMMPPL
-115 LLVILGMSKLS
+115 LLVILGMSKLGS
-126 SSAAAGRAIEVIA
+126 SVAAGRAIEVIA
-139 LLVPIV
+139 LLVPVV

-157 SMEISRGRTFK
+157 AMDISRGRAFK
-168 TGKLFFAFRDSWF
+168 TGRLFFAFRDSWF

-194 VLVINIVFMIPA
+194 VLIINFVFMIPA
-206 IVVSAFSA
+206 VIVSALSA

-227 IIILLSIGGAVLA
+227 IVILLSIGGAVLA

-251 PLLIEHPEMKVME
+251 PLLIEHPEMKVIE
-264 AAKFSIKAM
+264 AARFSIKAM

-318 SGDVYSAYMMLLI
+318 SGDIYNAYMWLLI
-331 GITIVYIA
+331 GITVMYIA
-339 AYIIF
+339 AYIAF
-344 TIAASTVI
+344 TIATSTVI
-352 MRPFIGWA
+352 MRPLIGWA

-368 YEPPEEDLTA
+368 YEPPEEELIITEETTA
-378 TEGADPDACGTDML
+378 DACAADASDADEPETDG
-392 PDPDTQQAEPAEAAP
+392 PETEPAEDAS
-407 AEEISSDN
+407 AEEISAYNAS
-415 TADECLRENKNEET
+415 DECLSENKNEEA
-429 DPLPSPEDRDDPA
+429 DPLPSPEDKDDA
-442 LN
+442 DLN

>member
-1 MDKELENRPDLT
+1 MDKELENRPDIMP
-13 SGDDAG
+13 GDAG
-19 SGLEPENIAA
+19 IDHEPENIAA
-29 DEIGSAQGEEISAS
+29 DEV
-43 DDASALALHKTGD
+43 
-56 ESSEAADTGADVQPA
+56 SEQPA

-83 VIRRAL
+83 VIKHAL

-103 LLYCVLLMIPPL
+103 LLYCVLLMMPPL
-115 LLVILGMSKLS
+115 LLVILGMSKLGS
-126 SSAAAGRAIEVIA
+126 SVAAGRAIEIIA

-157 SMEISRGRTFK
+157 AMEISRGRTFK
-168 TGKLFFAFRDSWF
+168 TGRLFFAFRDSWF

-194 VLVINIVFMIPA
+194 VLIINIVFMIPA
-206 IVVSAFSA
+206 VIVSALSA

-227 IIILLSIGGAVLA
+227 IVILLSIGGAVLA

-251 PLLIEHPEMKVME
+251 PLLIEHPEMKVIE
-264 AAKFSIKAM
+264 AARFSIKAM

-318 SGDVYSAYMMLLI
+318 SGDIYNAYMWLLI
-331 GITIVYIA
+331 GITVMYIA
-339 AYIIF
+339 AYIAF
-344 TIAASTVI
+344 TIATSTVI
-352 MRPFIGWA
+352 MRPLIGWA

-368 YEPPEEDLTA
+368 YEPPEEELIITEETTA
-378 TEGADPDACGTDML
+378 DACAADAYDADEPETNGPET
-392 PDPDTQQAEPAEAAP
+392 EPAEDAS
-407 AEEISSDN
+407 AEEISADN
-415 TADECLRENKNEET
+415 TSDECLSENKNEEA
-429 DPLPSPEDRDDPA
+429 DPLPSPEDKDDA
-442 LN
+442 DLN

>member
-1 MDKELENRPDLT
+1 MDKELENRPDIMP
-13 SGDDAG
+13 GDAG
-19 SGLEPENIAA
+19 IDHEPENIAA
-29 DEIGSAQGEEISAS
+29 DEI
-43 DDASALALHKTGD
+43 
-56 ESSEAADTGADVQPA
+56 SEQSA

-83 VIRRAL
+83 VIKHAL

-115 LLVILGMSKLS
+115 LLFILGMSKLGS
-126 SSAAAGRAIEVIA
+126 NAAAGRAIEVIA
-139 LLVPIV
+139 LLVPVV

-157 SMEISRGRTFK
+157 AMEISRGRAFK
-168 TGKLFFAFRDSWF
+168 TGRLFFAFRDSWF

-194 VLVINIVFMIPA
+194 VLIINIVFMIPA
-206 IVVSAFSA
+206 VIVSALSA

-227 IIILLSIGGAVLA
+227 IVILLSIGGAVLA

-251 PLLIEHPEMKVME
+251 PLLIEHPEMKVTE
-264 AAKFSIKAM
+264 AARFSIKAM

-318 SGDVYSAYMMLLI
+318 SGDIYNAYMWLLI
-331 GITIVYIA
+331 GITVMYIA
-339 AYIIF
+339 AYIAF

-352 MRPFIGWA
+352 MRQFIGWA

-368 YEPPEEDLTA
+368 YEPPEEELIITEETTA
-378 TEGADPDACGTDML
+378 DACAADAYDADEPETDG
-392 PDPDTQQAEPAEAAP
+392 PETEPAEDAS
-407 AEEISSDN
+407 AEEISAYNAS
-415 TADECLRENKNEET
+415 DECLSENKNEEA
-429 DPLPSPEDRDDPA
+429 DPLPSPEDKDDA
-442 LN
+442 DLN

>member
-1 MDKELENRPDLT
+1 MDKELENRPDIMP
-13 SGDDAG
+13 GDAG
-19 SGLEPENIAA
+19 IDHEPENIAA
-29 DEIGSAQGEEISAS
+29 DEV
-43 DDASALALHKTGD
+43 
-56 ESSEAADTGADVQPA
+56 SEQSA

-83 VIRRAL
+83 VIKHAL

-115 LLVILGMSKLS
+115 LLFILGMSKLGS
-126 SSAAAGRAIEVIA
+126 NAAAGRAIEVIA
-139 LLVPIV
+139 LLVPVV

-157 SMEISRGRTFK
+157 AMEISRGRAFK
-168 TGKLFFAFRDSWF
+168 TGRLFFAFRDSWF

-194 VLVINIVFMIPA
+194 VLIINIVFMIPA
-206 IVVSAFSA
+206 VIVSALSA

-227 IIILLSIGGAVLA
+227 IVILLSIGGAVLA

-251 PLLIEHPEMKVME
+251 PLLIEHPEMKVTE
-264 AAKFSIKAM
+264 AARFSIKAM

-318 SGDVYSAYMMLLI
+318 SGDIYNAYMWLLI
-331 GITIVYIA
+331 GITFMYIA
-339 AYIIF
+339 AYIAF

-352 MRPFIGWA
+352 MRQFIGWA

-368 YEPPEEDLTA
+368 YEPPEEELIITEETTA
-378 TEGADPDACGTDML
+378 DACAADASDADEPETDG
-392 PDPDTQQAEPAEAAP
+392 PETEPAEDAS
-407 AEEISSDN
+407 AEEISAYNDS
-415 TADECLRENKNEET
+415 DECLSENKNEEAY
-429 DPLPSPEDRDDPA
+429 PLPSPEDKDDA
-442 LN
+442 DLN

>member
-1 MDKELENRPDLT
+1 MDKELENRPDIMP
-13 SGDDAG
+13 GDAG
-19 SGLEPENIAA
+19 IDHEPENIAA
-29 DEIGSAQGEEISAS
+29 DEV
-43 DDASALALHKTGD
+43 
-56 ESSEAADTGADVQPA
+56 SEQSA

-83 VIRRAL
+83 VIKHAL

-103 LLYCVLLMIPPL
+103 LLYCVLLMMPPL
-115 LLVILGMSKLS
+115 LLVILGMSKLGS
-126 SSAAAGRAIEVIA
+126 SVAAGRAIEIIA

-157 SMEISRGRTFK
+157 AMEISRGRAFK
-168 TGKLFFAFRDSWF
+168 TGRLFFAFRDSWF

-194 VLVINIVFMIPA
+194 VLIINIVFMIPA
-206 IVVSAFSA
+206 VIVSALSA

-227 IIILLSIGGAVLA
+227 IVILLSIGGAVLA

-251 PLLIEHPEMKVME
+251 PLLIEHPEMKVIE
-264 AAKFSIKAM
+264 AARFSIKAM

-318 SGDVYSAYMMLLI
+318 SGDIYNAYMWLLI
-331 GITIVYIA
+331 GITVMYIA
-339 AYIIF
+339 AYIAF
-344 TIAASTVI
+344 TIATSTVI
-352 MRPFIGWA
+352 MRPLIGWA

-368 YEPPEEDLTA
+368 YEPPEEELIITEETTA
-378 TEGADPDACGTDML
+378 DACAADAYDADEPETNGPET
-392 PDPDTQQAEPAEAAP
+392 EPAEDAS
-407 AEEISSDN
+407 AEEISADN
-415 TADECLRENKNEET
+415 TSDECLSENKNEEA
-429 DPLPSPEDRDDPA
+429 DPLPSPEDKDDA
-442 LN
+442 DLN

>member
-1 MDKELENRPDLT
+1 MDKELENRPDIMP
-13 SGDDAG
+13 GDAG
-19 SGLEPENIAA
+19 IDHEPENAAA
-29 DEIGSAQGEEISAS
+29 DEI
-43 DDASALALHKTGD
+43 
-56 ESSEAADTGADVQPA
+56 SEQPA

-83 VIRRAL
+83 VIKHAL

-115 LLVILGMSKLS
+115 LLFILGMSKLS
-126 SSAAAGRAIEVIA
+126 SSAAAGRAIEIIA

-157 SMEISRGRTFK
+157 AMEISRGRAFK

-194 VLVINIVFMIPA
+194 VLIINIVFMIPA
-206 IVVSAFSA
+206 IVVSALSA
-214 GLGDGFAAVATQV
+214 ELGDGFAAVATQV
-227 IIILLSIGGAVLA
+227 IVILLSIGGAVLA

-264 AAKFSIKAM
+264 AARFSIKAM

-318 SGDVYSAYMMLLI
+318 SGDVYNAYMWLLI
-331 GITIVYIA
+331 GITVMYIA
-339 AYIIF
+339 AYIAF

-368 YEPPEEDLTA
+368 YEPPEEELIITEETTA
-378 TEGADPDACGTDML
+378 DAYSADAPETDGSDIDAPETESAEDAS
-392 PDPDTQQAEPAEAAP
+392 
-407 AEEISSDN
+407 AEEISADN
-415 TADECLRENKNEET
+415 ASDECLSENKNEEA
-429 DPLPSPEDRDDPA
+429 DPLPSPEDKDDA
-442 LN
+442 DLN

>member
-1 MDKELENRPDLT
+1 MDKELENRPDIMP
-13 SGDDAG
+13 GDAG
-19 SGLEPENIAA
+19 IDHEPENIAA
-29 DEIGSAQGEEISAS
+29 DEV
-43 DDASALALHKTGD
+43 
-56 ESSEAADTGADVQPA
+56 SEQPA

-83 VIRRAL
+83 VIKRAL

-115 LLVILGMSKLS
+115 LLFILGMSKLG

-139 LLVPIV
+139 LLVPVV

-157 SMEISRGRTFK
+157 AMEISRGRAFK
-168 TGKLFFAFRDSWF
+168 TGRLFFAFRDSWF

-194 VLVINIVFMIPA
+194 VLIINIVFMIPA
-206 IVVSAFSA
+206 VIVSALSA

-227 IIILLSIGGAVLA
+227 IVILLSIGGAVLA

-251 PLLIEHPEMKVME
+251 PLLIEHPDMKVTE
-264 AAKFSIKAM
+264 AARFSIKAM

-318 SGDVYSAYMMLLI
+318 SGDIYNAYMWLLI
-331 GITIVYIA
+331 GITVMYIA
-339 AYIIF
+339 AYIAF

-352 MRPFIGWA
+352 MRQFIGWA

-368 YEPPEEDLTA
+368 YEPPEEELIITEETTA
-378 TEGADPDACGTDML
+378 DACAADAYDADEPETNGPET
-392 PDPDTQQAEPAEAAP
+392 EPAEDAS
-407 AEEISSDN
+407 AEEISAYNAS
-415 TADECLRENKNEET
+415 DECLSENKNEEAY
-429 DPLPSPEDRDDPA
+429 PLPSPEDKDDA
-442 LN
+442 DLN

>member
-1 MDKELENRPDLT
+1 MDKELENRPDIMP
-13 SGDDAG
+13 GDAG
-19 SGLEPENIAA
+19 IDHEPENAAA
-29 DEIGSAQGEEISAS
+29 DEI
-43 DDASALALHKTGD
+43 
-56 ESSEAADTGADVQPA
+56 SEQPA

-83 VIRRAL
+83 VIKHAL

-115 LLVILGMSKLS
+115 LLFILGMSKLS
-126 SSAAAGRAIEVIA
+126 SSAAAGRAIEIIA

-157 SMEISRGRTFK
+157 AMEISRGRAFK
-168 TGKLFFAFRDSWF
+168 TGRLFFAFRDSWF

-194 VLVINIVFMIPA
+194 VLIINFVFMIPA
-206 IVVSAFSA
+206 VIVSALSA

-227 IIILLSIGGAVLA
+227 IVILLSIGGAVLA

-251 PLLIEHPEMKVME
+251 PLLIEHPEMKVIE
-264 AAKFSIKAM
+264 AARFSIKAM

-318 SGDVYSAYMMLLI
+318 SGDVYNAYMWLLI
-331 GITIVYIA
+331 GITVLYIA
-339 AYIIF
+339 AYIAF

-368 YEPPEEDLTA
+368 YEPPEEELIITEETTA
-378 TEGADPDACGTDML
+378 DAYSADAPETDGSDIDAPETESAEDAS
-392 PDPDTQQAEPAEAAP
+392 
-407 AEEISSDN
+407 AEEISADN
-415 TADECLRENKNEET
+415 ASDECLSENKNEEA
-429 DPLPSPEDRDDPA
+429 DPLPSPEDKDDA
-442 LN
+442 DLN

>member
-1 MDKELENRPDLT
+1 MDKELENRPDIMP
-13 SGDDAG
+13 GDAG
-19 SGLEPENIAA
+19 IDHEPENIAA
-29 DEIGSAQGEEISAS
+29 DEV
-43 DDASALALHKTGD
+43 
-56 ESSEAADTGADVQPA
+56 SEQPA

-83 VIRRAL
+83 VIKHAL

-115 LLVILGMSKLS
+115 LLVILGMSKLGS
-126 SSAAAGRAIEVIA
+126 SVAAGRAIEIIA

-157 SMEISRGRTFK
+157 AMEISRGRAFK
-168 TGKLFFAFRDSWF
+168 TGRLFFAFKDSWF

-194 VLVINIVFMIPA
+194 VLIINIVFMIPA
-206 IVVSAFSA
+206 VIVSALSA

-227 IIILLSIGGAVLA
+227 IVILLSIGGAVLA

-264 AAKFSIKAM
+264 AARFSIKAM

-292 LSFAVAGAIVGG
+292 LSFAVAGAIIGG

-318 SGDVYSAYMMLLI
+318 SGDVYNAYMWLLI
-331 GITIVYIA
+331 GITVLYIA
-339 AYIIF
+339 AYIAF

-352 MRPFIGWA
+352 MRLLIGWA

-368 YEPPEEDLTA
+368 YEPPEEELIITEETTA
-378 TEGADPDACGTDML
+378 DACAADAYDADEPETNGPET
-392 PDPDTQQAEPAEAAP
+392 EPAEDAS
-407 AEEISSDN
+407 AEEISAYNDS
-415 TADECLRENKNEET
+415 DECLSENKNEEAY
-429 DPLPSPEDRDDPA
+429 PLPSPEDKDDA
-442 LN
+442 DLN

>member
-1 MDKELENRPDLT
+1 MDKELENRPDII
-13 SGDDAG
+13 SDDAG
-19 SGLEPENIAA
+19 IDHEPENIAA
-29 DEIGSAQGEEISAS
+29 DEV
-43 DDASALALHKTGD
+43 
-56 ESSEAADTGADVQPA
+56 SEQPA

-83 VIRRAL
+83 VIKHAL

-103 LLYCVLLMIPPL
+103 LLYCVLLMMPPL
-115 LLVILGMSKLS
+115 LLVILGMSKLGS
-126 SSAAAGRAIEVIA
+126 SVAAGRAIEIIA

-157 SMEISRGRTFK
+157 AMEISRGRTFK
-168 TGKLFFAFRDSWF
+168 TGRLFFAFRDSWF

-194 VLVINIVFMIPA
+194 VLIINIVFMIPA
-206 IVVSAFSA
+206 VIVSALSA

-227 IIILLSIGGAVLA
+227 IVILLSIGGAVLA

-251 PLLIEHPEMKVME
+251 PLLIEHPEMKVTE
-264 AAKFSIKAM
+264 AARFSIKAM

-318 SGDVYSAYMMLLI
+318 SGDIYNAYMWLLI
-331 GITIVYIA
+331 GITVMYIA
-339 AYIIF
+339 AYIAF
-344 TIAASTVI
+344 TIATSTVI
-352 MRPFIGWA
+352 MRPLIGWA

-368 YEPPEEDLTA
+368 YEPPEEELIITEETTA
-378 TEGADPDACGTDML
+378 DACAADAYDADEPETDG
-392 PDPDTQQAEPAEAAP
+392 PETEPAEDAS
-407 AEEISSDN
+407 AEEISAYNDS
-415 TADECLRENKNEET
+415 DECLSENKNEEAN
-429 DPLPSPEDRDDPA
+429 PLPSPEDKDDA
-442 LN
+442 DLN